1 LATFFSNKSKLVGCS
16 THKCTAI
23 LSNDG
28 VSGSATGL
36 SVEICADNDG
46 FTIYFPEQI
55 KQNSNEQVALGDS
68 LRLSFTNIQMVP
80 YGIKGAFLVTF
91 TKAYQRKV
99 SRENQQNKSRENLA
113 FDPSQK
119 LVAALGGN
127 LPTEPLALG
136 SLLNV
141 GIILNDQDMILFFK
155 SRLSALLGHH
165 IVDFAR
171 QHRYLLMIF
180 SSLLAF
186 LVVVYLNLALLMN
199 LIVSDNMARELGE
212 RVAAHPIIQAKTC
225 LDGKNSP
232 EVALLE
238 EALAKTSYTLK
249 PTIRVMPNDDINA
262 FALPGGIIYVHS
274 ELIKQA
280 ENSDELV
287 GVLAHEYGH
296 SVHKHSLAAVFKLTV
311 IDSLS
316 KLFFGTNNAVDVINT
331 IGMLNH
337 SRAMER
343 EADATALKV
352 LKEMNVSTQG
362 LKTFFYRIEAL
373 SKKKKSTKTEAQIAN
388 EKNTH
393 TKDAGINDA
402 KRSEPVEPKKEKKTR
417 FKIQLPGF
425 LSTHPHIA
433 DRIKSI
439 PDQIDPGTKPI
450 LSDEAFK
457 KLKKQA
463 LTCIV
468 KDDSFFQ
475 KIKNGLKY

>member
-1 LATFFSNKSKLVGCS
+1 MVTFFSNKSSLADCS
-16 THKCTAI
+16 TCESTAI

-36 SVEICADNDG
+36 SVRICADNDG

-55 KQNSNEQVALGDS
+55 KQNSNEQLALGDR
-68 LRLSFTNIQMVP
+68 LRLAFTNIQMVP
-80 YGIKGAFLVTF
+80 YGTKGDFLVTF

-99 SRENQQNKSRENLA
+99 SRENQQNKSRENLV
-113 FDPSQK
+113 FDAPQQSC
-119 LVAALGGN
+119 AALGEN
-127 LPTEPLALG
+127 LSTEPLALE
-136 SLLNV
+136 SLLNL
-141 GIILNDQDMILFFK
+141 GIILNDPDMILFFK
-155 SRLSALLGHH
+155 SRLSALLGYH
-165 IVDFAR
+165 IVDFAH

-180 SSLLAF
+180 SSLVAF
-186 LVVVYLNLALLMN
+186 LSVVYLNIASLMN
-199 LIVSDNMARELGE
+199 FIVSDNMARELGE
-212 RVAAHPIIQAKTC
+212 RVASHPIIQAKTC
-225 LDGKNSP
+225 LDATNSP
-232 EVALLE
+232 EIALIE
-238 EALAKTSYTLK
+238 EALAKTSYRVK

-296 SVHKHSLAAVFKLTV
+296 SVHKHSLGAVFKLTV

-373 SKKKKSTKTEAQIAN
+373 SQKKKSTKTEAQVSN
-388 EKNTH
+388 EKKPHN
-393 TKDAGINDA
+393 KDVGINDT
-402 KRSEPVEPKKEKKTR
+402 KRSESLETKREKKAR

-425 LSTHPHIA
+425 LSTHPHIE

-450 LSDEAFK
+450 LLDEAFK
-457 KLKKQA
+457 RLKKQA
-463 LTCIV
+463 LTCVV

-475 KIKNGLKY
+475 KIKNGLKS